1 MADNKKVYSIEI
13 NGIKESIDAV
23 KSLTAS
29 LGELET
35 RIDAL
40 KAKASVNVSVNGN
53 VQTNTSSSS
62 DLKEQDNLEKQI
74 LATEEKLAQVR
85 SENYQKLLHMKE
97 ELKEY
102 TQIAKSNAAADENKQ
117 GLFDTN
123 TMAGMKAS
131 LKSIK
136 AEMQTLDVSS
146 DRFRELT
153 QEANVLNEK
162 LKSIEQSYGQFG
174 RNVGNYA
181 NGVSDGLKKLN
192 IDIGGVAQE
201 FDNAKQALMALKKE
215 MQTLS
220 VKKDLG
226 IISEEETERLKSLIP
241 TVKQLESSIK
251 DAGKPMDAL
260 MDTMQGIVAIASTAQ
275 GLGALFGFDDTKIEE
290 TIKKLVALQNV
301 LQGLQT
307 LQTQMQEQQGI
318 GLFLSK
324 GSAAADKLA
333 ASIVGVSKAT
343 KTATVATKALS
354 LAFKG
359 LGIGLIITAVT
370 ALMSLYDK
378 FVEKQKKAAEETKR
392 AQEVAKKSAVAYNM
406 AKQELTTYASII
418 DNFNG
423 TKKEEKK
430 LVDELNKKYGQALGT
445 YKSLAQWKDTLIKK
459 TEAYCEVLAIEA
471 EMAAA
476 THRLE
481 EAYSAQMDA
490 KNYDPS
496 IWERILEGSA
506 AAKIRVQAAADQE
519 VKEAEKAQAEIFKK
533 LQAKKQESGLFDFS
547 PQVDKDGKKTKKAVL
562 DVETELNRIRIEA
575 MREGLNKTIAQLEE
589 DKRQRINKIKANG
602 QNVAELTK
610 ATEQLYQQKIED
622 ARKDFAEK
630 IEKEERDMWQEIG
643 RIGSNGAALASENIV
658 KASENSLDKGIDRLQ
673 KKLNKIYVDYAPDFG
688 NVSNKTL
695 AKAGNIEGKIKTG
708 ELKDES
714 GEPID
719 EEELE
724 LLKKYQGILENID
737 SIEGEIY
744 LFQRRRKEEGVI
756 KIYDE
761 NALRTAEDGIKSLR
775 EELEKLI
782 KTQNEG
788 KNIDYE
794 AGFNALYGGDIEEF
808 KKQLAAKIQAEKDAA
823 NESYEIEKKR
833 IQDEAKLREEAYAK
847 DKYKELN
854 SLASDKE
861 YEERPLKNK
870 LKLQEITIKE
880 YNEEI
885 AKIEAKYAQ
894 LAMDTEIKYGV
905 EIENFTVETNKKLK
919 ELEEKHRQELLDID
933 KKYDGDVE
941 KQRKAAFDNYVKSVD
956 DYYADVEKKVEAA
969 KAKIAELEAKRNDIL
984 NNPTEVSSGNSM
996 IDAVI
1001 GQLQVELA
1009 KYKKIKDDYLKEL
1022 DVSEKEI
1029 EESYVLGA
1037 LRDENYASDLS
1048 QQFIARLGN
1057 HIKYYDEVEKL
1068 EKKHWDT
1075 VLAEQKTALSAQT
1088 ESEKT
1093 AAKNRLRELKENIKK
1108 QEDYELNSVNTE
1120 EEKEAVREKYRKQR
1134 VAAEKN
1140 TEDYIKQ
1147 LDEQFNKDIERAE
1160 IEHQNNIRQT
1170 VTRSQDNIIGEY
1182 RDFYSKLSN
1191 VQSSLPITNDFGI
1204 INLSKTKKR
1213 NKELLESFSR
1223 LGNQIHNQK
1232 IELQE
1237 KLDANE
1243 IEFDD
1248 FTQARRELNDLE
1260 TSVAASL
1267 DKIEEDI
1274 KDLPRDWWETINQ
1287 WIQLI
1292 GQSMNSI
1299 LGSLSEISDN
1309 HYQAEIDKQE
1319 KYIEKYEELL
1329 SKQREITQQYADE
1342 VESIEDELATARGD
1356 RRQHLIDQLNAE
1368 MAAQRAS
1375 LAQEKKIEAEKKK
1388 AEEKQ
1393 KKLEHDQ
1400 AVKKKK
1406 MQLAQAYIN
1415 MAMSVSMAAVNN
1427 WPIPAIPMMAL
1438 AAATGA
1444 AQIAAI
1450 QSQNIPSYGSGGV
1463 IQGKSHKEGGV
1474 KVLGGRAEVEGGE
1487 FITNK
1492 ATTAKNVELLEYIN
1506 GKKRKVNLEDLIEFY
1521 GGTSVKKNIQG
1532 IRTKFA
1538 DGGVIPTL
1546 RSDITVN
1553 DRILNAIEDYSNKPT
1568 VVSVVDIIDRT
1579 QRVNDVKVMAGLDY

>member
-74 LATEEKLAQVR
+74 LATEEKLSQVR

-181 NGVSDGLKKLN
+181 NGVADGLQQVVIKVG
-192 IDIGGVAQE
+192 DVDRTFE
-201 FDNAKQALMALKKE
+201 SAKQASRELGNELKTMAANGEQGTQEFKNLQKAVA
-215 MQTLS
+215 TLNS
-220 VKKDLG
+220 DM
-226 IISEEETERLKSLIP
+226 
-241 TVKQLESSIK
+241 K
-251 DAGKPMDAL
+251 DAMVSSRAMDNL
-260 MDTMQGIVAIASTAQ
+260 LDTMKGFASIGQVTQGFS
-275 GLGALFGFDDTKIEE
+275 ALFGLDSSEIDRSIQ
-290 TIKKLVALQNV
+290 KLVALQNAM
-301 LQGLQT
+301 QGLEA
-307 LQTQMQEQQGI
+307 LNQQLMSGEGI
-318 GLFLSK
+318 GGWLMKGNAAVDSFVNKLF
-324 GSAAADKLA
+324 
-333 ASIVGVSKAT
+333 GVEKASKA
-343 KTATVATKALS
+343 ATIATKAFGTALK
-354 LAFKG
+354 AV
-359 LGIGLIITAVT
+359 GIGLIIAGITELVHW
-370 ALMSLYDK
+370 LEVWSD
-378 FVEKQKKAAEETKR
+378 KQKKAAEEAEAAAEKTRKAIEEQR
-392 AQEVAKKSAVAYNM
+392 QAYVNASVQYQNTASRLSHLRTEYMKTNDQLKKTSILKEATEQFKKLGISVNGVSDAQRILIKVGDKVIELLRLQGDVAAITALRIEAYKKSFNM
-406 AKQELTTYASII
+406 LLENGYDANAASILASSNATVI
-418 DNFNG
+418 
-423 TKKEEKK
+423 
-430 LVDELNKKYGQALGT
+430 ALD
-445 YKSLAQWKDTLIKK
+445 KRLDTLNSQVLKLQKNLGINTENIKK
-459 TEAYCEVLAIEA
+459 T
-471 EMAAA
+471 
-476 THRLE
+476 
-481 EAYSAQMDA
+481 S
-490 KNYDPS
+490 
-496 IWERILEGSA
+496 
-506 AAKIRVQAAADQE
+506 
-519 VKEAEKAQAEIFKK
+519 KEA
-533 LQAKKQESGLFDFS
+533 
-547 PQVDKDGKKTKKAVL
+547 KKTTL
-562 DVETELNRIRIEA
+562 DVENEVTEARIDA

-589 DKRQRINKIKANG
+589 EKRQRINKIKANG
-602 QNVAELTK
+602 QNIAELTK
-610 ATEQLYQQKIED
+610 ATEQLYQQKIDD

-630 IEKEERDMWQEIG
+630 IEKEEREMWKEIG

-941 KQRKAAFDNYVKSVD
+941 KQRKAAFDKYVKSVD
-956 DYYADVEKKVEAA
+956 DYYADIAKKVEDAN
-969 KAKIAELEAKRNDIL
+969 AKIAELEAKRNDIL
-984 NNPTEVSSGNSM
+984 NNPTEVSSENSM

-1075 VLAEQKTALSAQT
+1075 VLAEQKKSLDAQAEADKTSAMKSL
-1088 ESEKT
+1088 EELEH
-1093 AAKNRLRELKENIKK
+1093 RLEDQEEL
-1108 QEDYELNSVNTE
+1108 ELNSVKGEDEIN
-1120 EEKEAVREKYRKQR
+1120 KVREKYQR
-1134 VAAEKN
+1134 QRDAAEEA
-1140 TEDYIKQ
+1140 TIKLIEEITRQ
-1147 LDEQFNKDIERAE
+1147 HNADSERAE

-1274 KDLPRDWWETINQ
+1274 KNLLGDFLGSIDQ
-1287 WIQLI
+1287 WVQQT
-1292 GQSMNSI
+1292 GQAMNSI

-1309 HYQAEIDKQE
+1309 HYEAEIEKQE

-1329 SKQREITQQYADE
+1329 DKQRDITQQYADE

-1415 MAMSVSMAAVNN
+1415 MAMSVSMAAVNS